1 MPNLGLLFPKG
12 TWSIIHCVI
21 TLNESVKICY
31 FKVNYPGVYNCDIS
45 IVLEMRV
52 SEEKCVSKQ
61 GVVYTAIISV
71 QEPHIRDTERVPTN
85 LKCRLSRPMKERD
98 LVESY

>member
-45 IVLEMRV
+45 IVLEIRV
-52 SEEKCVSKQ
+52 SEEKYISNKALFIRRSLVSRNPRS
-61 GVVYTAIISV
+61 GILNGFT
-71 QEPHIRDTERVPTN
+71 
-85 LKCRLSRPMKERD
+85 RP
-98 LVESY
+98 